1 MAGSEAHTTSRDYAS
16 LRGRA
21 MGIAQLPSREE
32 RMEAFVALWWDAF
45 AATGV
50 SWVGFYVDH
59 PGEPDD
65 RRMTLAA
72 RRPKPACSP
81 IGVHG
86 ACGQCLLAGRTL
98 VVRDVRDL
106 GEGYIACDPRDQSEL
121 VVPCIDAQGR
131 PWGVLDVDSHEVA
144 SFSTGDGAAACD
156 LLALAGLSHRGAAG

>member
-1 MAGSEAHTTSRDYAS
+1 MD
-16 LRGRA
+16 
-21 MGIAQLPSREE
+21 IAKLPSREE
-32 RMEAFVALWWDAF
+32 RMEAFVQLWWDAF

-59 PGEPDD
+59 PVEPDD

-144 SFSTGDGAAACD
+144 SFSTGDGSAACD
-156 LLALAGLSHRGAAG
+156 LLALAGLSRPAAAA

>member
-1 MAGSEAHTTSRDYAS
+1 MAGGAANTTDRDYAP

-21 MGIAQLPSREE
+21 MDIARLPLREE

-121 VVPCIDAQGR
+121 VVPCIDSQGR
-131 PWGVLDVDSHEVA
+131 PWGVLDVDSHDVA
-144 SFSTGDGAAACD
+144 SFAQGDAAAACE
-156 LLALAGLSHRGAAG
+156 LLALAGLSHPAAVA

>member
-1 MAGSEAHTTSRDYAS
+1 MAGSVAHTTTRDYAS

-21 MGIAQLPSREE
+21 VDIAQLPSREE

-121 VVPCIDAQGR
+121 VVPCIDFQGR
-131 PWGVLDVDSHEVA
+131 PWGVLDVDSHDVA
-144 SFSTGDGAAACD
+144 SFSQGDAAAACE
-156 LLALAGLSHRGAAG
+156 LLALAGLSHPAAVA

>member
-1 MAGSEAHTTSRDYAS
+1 MAGGTANTTVRDYAP

-21 MGIAQLPSREE
+21 VDIAKLPSREE
-32 RMEAFVALWWDAF
+32 RMEAFVQLWWDAF

-121 VVPCIDAQGR
+121 VVPCIDAHGR
-131 PWGVLDVDSHEVA
+131 PWGVLDVDSHDVA
-144 SFSTGDGAAACD
+144 SFSAGDGAATCE
-156 LLALAGLSHRGAAG
+156 LLALAGLTQPGAPA

>member
-1 MAGSEAHTTSRDYAS
+1 MAGGTANTTVRDYAP

-21 MGIAQLPSREE
+21 MDIAKLPSRED
-32 RMEAFVALWWDAF
+32 RMEAFVQMWWDAF

-121 VVPCIDAQGR
+121 VVPCIDAHGR
-131 PWGVLDVDSHEVA
+131 PWGVLDVDSHDVA
-144 SFSTGDGAAACD
+144 SFSQGDAAAACE
-156 LLALAGLSHRGAAG
+156 LLALAGLSHPAAVA

>member
-1 MAGSEAHTTSRDYAS
+1 MAGIAAHSTNRDYAS
-16 LRGRA
+16 VHGRA
-21 MGIAQLPSREE
+21 MDIAQLPSREE

-81 IGVHG
+81 IGIHG
-86 ACGQCLLAGRTL
+86 ACGQCLVAGRTL

-121 VVPCIDAQGR
+121 VVPCVDSRGR
-131 PWGVLDVDSHEVA
+131 PWGVLDVDSHDVA
-144 SFSTGDGAAACD
+144 SFSTGDGEAARE
-156 LLALAGLSHRGAAG
+156 LLALAGLTQPGTGA

>member
-1 MAGSEAHTTSRDYAS
+1 MAGSEARTPSRDYAS

-21 MGIAQLPSREE
+21 MDIAQLPSREE
-32 RMEAFVALWWDAF
+32 RMEAFVVLWWDAF
-45 AATGV
+45 ADTGV

-81 IGVHG
+81 IGIHG
-86 ACGQCLLAGRTL
+86 ACGQCLLAGRPL

-121 VVPCIDAQGR
+121 VVPCIDSHGR
-131 PWGVLDVDSHEVA
+131 PWGVLDVDSHDIA
-144 SFSTGDGAAACD
+144 SFGPGDAASACE

>member
-1 MAGSEAHTTSRDYAS
+1 MAGGASNTTDRDYAP

-21 MGIAQLPSREE
+21 MDIARLPLREE

-106 GEGYIACDPRDQSEL
+106 GGGYIACDPRDQSEL
-121 VVPCIDAQGR
+121 VVPCIDSQGR
-131 PWGVLDVDSHEVA
+131 PWGVLDVDSHDVA
-144 SFSTGDGAAACD
+144 SFSQGDAAAACE
-156 LLALAGLSHRGAAG
+156 LLALAGLSHPAAVA

>member
-1 MAGSEAHTTSRDYAS
+1 MAGSAEHTTFRDYAS

-21 MGIAQLPSREE
+21 IDIAQLPSREE
-32 RMEAFVALWWDAF
+32 RMEAFAALWWDAF

-81 IGVHG
+81 IGIHG
-86 ACGQCLLAGRTL
+86 ACGQCLVAGRIL

-106 GEGYIACDPRDQSEL
+106 GEGYISCDPRDQS
-121 VVPCIDAQGR
+121 C
-131 PWGVLDVDSHEVA
+131 
-144 SFSTGDGAAACD
+144 
-156 LLALAGLSHRGAAG
+156 LLYTSPSPRDRQKSRMPSSA

>member
-1 MAGSEAHTTSRDYAS
+1 MAGGAANTTDRDYAP

-21 MGIAQLPSREE
+21 VDIAKLPSREE
-32 RMEAFVALWWDAF
+32 RMEAFVQLWWDAF

-121 VVPCIDAQGR
+121 VVPCIDAHGR
-131 PWGVLDVDSHEVA
+131 PWGVLDVDSHDVA
-144 SFSTGDGAAACD
+144 SFSPGDGTAACE
-156 LLALAGLSHRGAAG
+156 LLALAGLTQSGAGA

>member
-1 MAGSEAHTTSRDYAS
+1 MAGGTANTTVRDYAP

-21 MGIAQLPSREE
+21 VDIAKLRSREE
-32 RMEAFVALWWDAF
+32 RMEAFVQLWWDAF

-121 VVPCIDAQGR
+121 VVPCMDSQGR
-131 PWGVLDVDSHEVA
+131 PWGVLDVDSHDVA
-144 SFSTGDGAAACD
+144 SFSQGDAAAACE

>member
-1 MAGSEAHTTSRDYAS
+1 MAGSAEHTTSRDYAS

-21 MGIAQLPSREE
+21 IAIAELPSREE

-81 IGVHG
+81 IGIHG
-86 ACGQCLLAGRTL
+86 ACGQCLVAGRTL

-131 PWGVLDVDSHEVA
+131 PWGVLDVDSHEVG
-144 SFSTGDGAAACD
+144 SFSTGDGVATYE
-156 LLALAGLSHRGAAG
+156 LLTLAGLTQSGAGV

>member
-1 MAGSEAHTTSRDYAS
+1 MAGSEAHTPSRDYAS

-21 MGIAQLPSREE
+21 MDIAQLPSREE
-32 RMEAFVALWWDAF
+32 RMEAFVQLWWDAF

-144 SFSTGDGAAACD
+144 SFSAGDGEAACE

>member
-1 MAGSEAHTTSRDYAS
+1 
-16 LRGRA
+16 
-21 MGIAQLPSREE
+21 
-32 RMEAFVALWWDAF
+32 
-45 AATGV
+45 
-50 SWVGFYVDH
+50 
-59 PGEPDD
+59 
-65 RRMTLAA
+65 MTLAA

-121 VVPCIDAQGR
+121 VVPCMDAQGR
-131 PWGVLDVDSHEVA
+131 PWGVLDVDSHVVA
-144 SFSTGDGAAACD
+144 SFSAGDGEAACE

>member
-1 MAGSEAHTTSRDYAS
+1 MAGGTANTTVRDYAP

-21 MGIAQLPSREE
+21 MDIAQLPSREE

-81 IGVHG
+81 IGIHG

-131 PWGVLDVDSHEVA
+131 PWGVLDVDSHDVA
-144 SFSTGDGAAACD
+144 SFSPGDGTAACE
-156 LLALAGLSHRGAAG
+156 LLALAGLTQPGASA

>member
-1 MAGSEAHTTSRDYAS
+1 MAGGAANTTDRDYAP
-16 LRGRA
+16 LWGRA
-21 MGIAQLPSREE
+21 MDIAKLPSREA
-32 RMEAFVALWWDAF
+32 RMEAFVQLWWDAF
-45 AATGV
+45 AASGV

-81 IGVHG
+81 IGIHG
-86 ACGQCLLAGRTL
+86 ACGQCLVAGRTL

-121 VVPCIDAQGR
+121 VVPCIDVQGR
-131 PWGVLDVDSHEVA
+131 PWGVLDVDSHDVA
-144 SFSTGDGAAACD
+144 SFSQGDAAAACE
-156 LLALAGLSHRGAAG
+156 LLVLAGLSHPGAAG

>member
-1 MAGSEAHTTSRDYAS
+1 MAGGASNTTDRDYAP

-21 MGIAQLPSREE
+21 MDIARLPLREE
-32 RMEAFVALWWDAF
+32 RMEAFVQLWWDAF

-144 SFSTGDGAAACD
+144 SFSQGDAAAACE
-156 LLALAGLSHRGAAG
+156 LLALAGLTQPGAPA